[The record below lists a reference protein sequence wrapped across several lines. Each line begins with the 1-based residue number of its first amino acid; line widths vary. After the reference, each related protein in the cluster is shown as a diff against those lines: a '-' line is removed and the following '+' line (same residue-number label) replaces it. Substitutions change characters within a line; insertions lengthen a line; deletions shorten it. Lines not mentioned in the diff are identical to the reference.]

1 MRIVSV
7 NVTYA
12 RTFNLG
18 DYNSA
23 RFEVALA
30 AELEYDD
37 IDGLPDPEDEQ
48 EALAKLW
55 QLAKETVKAQALPV
69 LRKREDEVAAIRSSL
84 PPEVR
89 ANIKEA

>member
-1 MRIVSV
+1 MRITTI

-23 RFEVALA
+23 RFEVALS
-30 AELEYDD
+30 AELELAENAEEGD
-37 IDGLPDPEDEQ
+37 EDERA
-48 EALAKLW
+48 ALEQLW
-55 QLAKETVKAQALPV
+55 QLAKDAVKAQALPV

-89 ANIKEA
+89 SSIKE

>member
-1 MRIVSV
+1 MRITTI

-23 RFEVALA
+23 RFEVALS
-30 AELEYDD
+30 AELEQAENGEEGD
-37 IDGLPDPEDEQ
+37 EDEQ
-48 EALAKLW
+48 AALEQLWHLAKDS
-55 QLAKETVKAQALPV
+55 VKAQALPV
-69 LRKREDEVAAIRSSL
+69 IKKREDEVAAIRNSL

-89 ANIKEA
+89 TAIKEK

>member
-1 MRIVSV
+1 MRITTI

-23 RFEVALA
+23 RFECALS
-30 AELEYDD
+30 AELELAENAEEGD
-37 IDGLPDPEDEQ
+37 EDERA
-48 EALAKLW
+48 ALEQLW
-55 QLAKETVKAQALPV
+55 QLAKDSVKAQALPV

-84 PPEVR
+84 PAEVR
-89 ANIKEA
+89 SAIKE

>member
-23 RFEVALA
+23 RFEVALS
-30 AELEYDD
+30 AELELAENAEEGD
-37 IDGLPDPEDEQ
+37 EDERA
-48 EALAKLW
+48 ALEQLW
-55 QLAKETVKAQALPV
+55 QLAKDSVKAQALPV
-69 LRKREDEVAAIRSSL
+69 IKKREDEVAAIRASL
-84 PPEVR
+84 PFDVL
-89 ANIKEA
+89 K